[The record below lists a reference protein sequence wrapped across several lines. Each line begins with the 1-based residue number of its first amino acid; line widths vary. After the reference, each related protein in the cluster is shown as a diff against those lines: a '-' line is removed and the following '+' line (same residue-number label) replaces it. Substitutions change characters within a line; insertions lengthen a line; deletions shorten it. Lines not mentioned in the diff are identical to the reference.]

1 LEHRSEKKRDYQASS
16 KKKSSGGWKKVREV
30 SSFVN
35 MVTIKRIARER
46 KAMDNHPNI
55 SLWKGY
61 DLETHETNV

>member
-1 LEHRSEKKRDYQASS
+1 LEHRSEKKRDCQASS
-16 KKKSSGGWKKVREV
+16 KKKSSGGWKKVWKV

-46 KAMDNHPNI
+46 KAMDNYSNI

-61 DLETHETNV
+61 DLETYETNV